1 MNEYKKITH
10 SPKLPRVPRSESELL
25 KQLVEQL
32 QFLRDD
38 CEAFDRGAL
47 TYGKRM
53 AVALRI
59 LLHTHRRQH
68 ALLSQLKYLETL
80 EFVDSGAMQS
90 DRAADVPQRMLL
102 IKAGDPPTY
111 EPMMMLD
118 PFPPWIRM
126 LPFEEWW
133 NTPAVKDGL
142 NHQFSRKDLVVNIAE
157 TDGGVHIDAG
167 LTQKYHAVT
176 YEQSMLMRNGSDWL
190 KENIAG
196 QAGLALMRQISHEV
210 LHTLHQQVPGLMDQ
224 SAPILRSTRY
234 ERVLPER
241 S

>member
-1 MNEYKKITH
+1 MNEYKKITQ
-10 SPKLPRVPRSESELL
+10 SPKLLRVPRSESELL

-38 CEAFDRGAL
+38 CEAFDRGAF

-59 LLHTHRRQH
+59 LLHTHKRQH

-80 EFVDSGAMQS
+80 EFVDSGGMQS
-90 DRAADVPQRMLL
+90 DRAAEVPQRVLV
-102 IKAGDPPTY
+102 IRAGDPPTY

-126 LPFEEWW
+126 LPFKEWW

-142 NHQFSRKDLVVNIAE
+142 NHQFSRKDLVLNIAE
-157 TDGGVHIDAG
+157 TDGGVHVDVG
-167 LTQKYHAVT
+167 LTPEYHAVT
-176 YEQSMLMRNGSDWL
+176 HEQSILMRNGSDWL

-210 LHTLHQQVPGLMDQ
+210 LCTLHEQVPALKDQ
-224 SAPILRSTRY
+224 SAPVLRSARY
-234 ERVLPER
+234 ESVSPDG